1 MTKYILLVLTP
12 IVIFA
17 QSISLQI
24 LGSGGPEFSQRASSS
39 YIIWV
44 DGKAK
49 VLVDAGGGAFLRFS
63 ESGAKIDYSKILPYT
78 FCILSFRTIYN
89 VYKM

>member
-1 MTKYILLVLTP
+1 ML
-12 IVIFA
+12 IFA

-49 VLVDAGGGAFLRFS
+49 VLIDAGGGAFLRFS
-63 ESGAKIDYSKILPYT
+63 QSEA
-78 FCILSFRTIYN
+78 N
-89 VYKM
+89 M

>member
-1 MTKYILLVLTP
+1 M
-12 IVIFA
+12 VIFA

-44 DGKAK
+44 DGKVK

-63 ESGAKIDYSKILPYT
+63 VELK
-78 FCILSFRTIYN
+78 
-89 VYKM
+89 